1 MATRNP
7 TLIPKG
13 TIHVVDPSPYNWL
26 YVLFNTME
34 EPVRADKAGRVI
46 AALATSAKW
55 INKTTLR
62 MELRKGVTYHN
73 GEEFTAHIV
82 KKNFGELQK
91 WAAPHPPGT
100 WLNFPP
106 ETRLSIVDDYTIEFH
121 FPKQDGLAIGKMR
134 GNHMANNLFYETIGF
149 GYTKLGTGEGH
160 W

>member
-7 TLIPKG
+7 TEIQKG
-13 TIHVVDPSPYNWL
+13 SVYVVDPSPYNWL
-26 YVLFNTME
+26 FVLFNTME
-34 EPVRADKAGRVI
+34 EPVRTDKAGRVI

-55 INKTTLR
+55 INKTTLK

-73 GEEFTAHIV
+73 GEEFTANTL
-82 KKNFGELQK
+82 KKNFFELQK

-100 WLNFPP
+100 WLNFP
-106 ETRLSIVDDYTIEFH
+106 TGTKLSIVDDYTVEFH
-121 FPKQDGLAIGKMR
+121 FPIQDGLAIGKMR
-134 GNHMANNLFYETIGF
+134 GNHLANDHFYQAIGF